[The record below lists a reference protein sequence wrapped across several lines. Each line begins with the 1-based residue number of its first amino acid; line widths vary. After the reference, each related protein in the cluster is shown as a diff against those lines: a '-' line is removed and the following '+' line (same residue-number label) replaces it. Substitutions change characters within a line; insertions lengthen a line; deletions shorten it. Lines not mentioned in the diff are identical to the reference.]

1 MFIFFAG
8 PKKTNQ
14 KKGPFLARINVIF
27 AFGKT
32 SFQAEISSK
41 DSEILAAKNLCQRSG
56 LYFPVLIRIIEMTWS
71 NSPFYNQ

>member
-1 MFIFFAG
+1 MTYCCYFKFLVIFFAG

-32 SFQAEISSK
+32 SLTCACLLFFNGQLE
-41 DSEILAAKNLCQRSG
+41 
-56 LYFPVLIRIIEMTWS
+56 P
-71 NSPFYNQ
+71 PFL